1 METPLH
7 SRTAAEVDP
16 RRIVE
21 DPAYRKRY
29 ARVLLDRSG
38 AAIDHVELRRLAR
51 EVFPVLARNESAAPL
66 AQLIGSAATLRVAER
81 DETVAEDRVES
92 SLIHKPDEPLEY
104 PARYAELDAV
114 TRALLIRF
122 CEAQLADGREGRE
135 ALQNLDRHHGWPYS
149 DRTFYVGPWK
159 AARLR
164 RRKLEDD

>member
-1 METPLH
+1 MDSH
-7 SRTAAEVDP
+7 SRTVAEVDP

-21 DPAYRKRY
+21 DSAYRRRY

-38 AAIDHVELRRLAR
+38 DATDHVELRRLAR
-51 EVFPVLARNESAAPL
+51 QVFPGLARNKSGEPL

-81 DETVAEDRVES
+81 ESGIAVDRVET
-92 SLIHKPDEPLEY
+92 SLIQKPDEPLDY
-104 PARYAELDAV
+104 PARYADLDPV
-114 TRALLIRF
+114 TRTRLIRF
-122 CEAQLADGREGRE
+122 CETQLAEGREGRE

-164 RRKLEDD
+164 RRKLDDD